1 MTTTTSVPV
10 TDSVFD
16 CENCANTIE
25 HVLRAESGVKD
36 VVVDDAE
43 RSLDVRFDRSETG
56 EDRISRLVAEW
67 GYTPERNRP

>member
-25 HVLRAESGVKD
+25 QVLRAESGVKD
-36 VVVDDAE
+36 VVVDNAE
-43 RSLDVRFDRSETG
+43 RELDIRFDRSETS